1 MGGYAT
7 HHALLL
13 KWFSQLLLKRCG
25 GKIQDGAPYQWA
37 SRGKQAPELLVILRR
52 VVRMAKE
59 WGTPTWV
66 IKLDVRKAFDSV
78 WQESMGDL
86 VARRVGGLRAGGGG
100 TPGGEP
106 WEARAWLALLEAR
119 ELNVAVADEVVTVP
133 QTNGVRQGSPDSP
146 VLFSRIVA
154 DDLQGA
160 LRDAQPLLGDN
171 RGPPPPHSGGAFM
184 DDTYLWGYSKEH
196 LQYALSSLERPT
208 TPPRAQAEQRQ
219 PQQTTQRGHCRQQRH
234 KAQYTRQ
241 TRSRQKQAPT
251 RTPQHNNSGS
261 CIAVVVL
268 RRPGWCLLLS
278 AAGLACVLSFVP
290 LLAAVAPLRC
300 GCAVAGAPPWSA
312 AAAVVVQ
319 LVLVVVSWA
328 WASEPT
334 LGSARK
340 PAKVVLA
347 GASASCS
354 QFALS

>member
-196 LQYALSSLERPT
+196 LQYALSSLERRLASHGLAINPGKT
-208 TPPRAQAEQRQ
+208 AIIHSH
-219 PQQTTQRGHCRQQRH
+219 PQGGGRGHFPH
-234 KAQYTRQ
+234 WGGT
-241 TRSRQKQAPT
+241 
-251 RTPQHNNSGS
+251 G
-261 CIAVVVL
+261 
-268 RRPGWCLLLS
+268 GLS
-278 AAGLACVLSFVP
+278 APRLRDHSLGVTRDVRGHSTSPDLRN
-290 LLAAVAPLRC
+290 AAPSAQGVSQKRQVAMLPHTTKGPVEAAPNPC
-300 GCAVAGAPPWSA
+300 SGGCAVGGTILACHRRNH
-312 AAAVVVQ
+312 
-319 LVLVVVSWA
+319 
-328 WASEPT
+328 ASNLT
-334 LGSARK
+334 AH
-340 PAKVVLA
+340 
-347 GASASCS
+347 SCS
-354 QFALS
+354 RYEG